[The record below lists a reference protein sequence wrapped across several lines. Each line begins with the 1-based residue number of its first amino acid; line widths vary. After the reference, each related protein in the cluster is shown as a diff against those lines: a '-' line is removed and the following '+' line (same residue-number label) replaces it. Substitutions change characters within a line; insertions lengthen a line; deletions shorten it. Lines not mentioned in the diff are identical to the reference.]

1 MVAEPPF
8 VDNDPN
14 DLNTEAEREAYFD
27 DILINPDFEKYDA
40 DIISLKLGDT
50 GNEDALADLKE
61 RADISSG
68 ELGLMH
74 AIERDVD
81 QSMLRFQGSRSQNL
95 SEGAQLVHEAMEAG
109 EFPPPSDTNQVIQ
122 AVYGF
127 MMFAGIPEA
136 QLASGMGAKAKEG
149 DLEMA
154 ERSNQA
160 EDNAALIALYEMAD
174 DAKLGDEMTEYIQ
187 QAHAAH
193 IADMEASG
201 MRDLPQVVGTEP
213 EPEESTPAVALEI
226 TPDNA
231 LDNPMAINMNQSPSG
246 PR

>member
-1 MVAEPPF
+1 MVAQPPF
-8 VDNDPN
+8 EDNNPN
-14 DLNTEAEREAYFD
+14 DLNSEAEREQYFAD
-27 DILINPDFEKYDA
+27 VLINPDFEKYDA

-61 RADISSG
+61 RADVSSG

-95 SEGAQLVHEAMEAG
+95 SEGAQMVHEAMEAG
-109 EFPPPSDTNQVIQ
+109 DFPPPSDTNQVIQ

-136 QLASGMGAKAKEG
+136 QLAAGMGADAKEG

-160 EDNAALIALYEMAD
+160 EDNVALIALYEIAD
-174 DAKLGDEMTEYIQ
+174 KAKLGDEMAEYLQ

-193 IADMEASG
+193 INDMAASG
-201 MRDLPQVVGTEP
+201 IRDLPQVVGTEP
-213 EPEESTPAVALEI
+213 DPEENTPQVAMELNV
-226 TPDNA
+226 DNT
-231 LDNPMAINMNQSPSG
+231 LNNPMNMNVNQAPSG
-246 PR
+246 PA